1 MKGLLLKDFFT
12 LSKSLRMFL
21 LLILVFACMP
31 GYNMAIFAVVY
42 ASLLPVTALSYDER
56 CKWDTLAAMSPYSP
70 AEMVIS
76 KYLLGYIGI
85 LFSAA
90 LALTVHAVYGA
101 FSASPDTGY
110 ISSIAGG
117 AASGLLIIALT
128 MPAMYKFGV
137 EKGRI
142 AFFVILAVT
151 FGAVAGLSALA
162 DKGELARFGLN
173 MGTGTGIVILLAV
186 LLLNV
191 LSILLSIRFYSR
203 REF

>member
-101 FSASPDTGY
+101 FSSSPDGGY

-117 AASGLLIIALT
+117 AVSGLLIIALT

-162 DKGELARFGLN
+162 DKGELTRFSLQ

>member
-21 LLILVFACMP
+21 LLILVFACLP

-76 KYLLGYIGI
+76 KYLLGYVGI
-85 LFSAA
+85 LLASV
-90 LALTVHAVYGA
+90 LALTVHSVYGL
-101 FSASPDTGY
+101 FSSSPDGGY

-117 AASGLLIIALT
+117 AASGLLILALT
-128 MPAMYKFGV
+128 LPAMYKFGV

-162 DKGELARFGLN
+162 DKGELTRFSLQ

>member
-76 KYLLGYIGI
+76 KYLLGYVGI
-85 LFSAA
+85 LLASV
-90 LALTVHAVYGA
+90 LALTVHSVYGL
-101 FSASPDTGY
+101 FSSSPDGGY

-117 AASGLLIIALT
+117 AASGLLILALT
-128 MPAMYKFGV
+128 LPAMYKFGV

-151 FGAVAGLSALA
+151 FGCVAGLSALA
-162 DKGELARFGLN
+162 DKGELTRFSLQ

>member
-117 AASGLLIIALT
+117 AVSGLLIIALT

-162 DKGELARFGLN
+162 DNGELARFGLN
-173 MGTGTGIVILLAV
+173 MGAGTGVVILLAV

-191 LSILLSIRFYSR
+191 LSIMLSIKFYSR

>member
-12 LSKSLRMFL
+12 LSKSLRIFL
-21 LLILVFACMP
+21 VLILLFACMP
-31 GYNMAIFAVVY
+31 GYNMAIFAVVS

-76 KYLLGYIGI
+76 KYLLGYVGI
-85 LFSAA
+85 LLASI
-90 LALTVHAVYGA
+90 LALTVHSVYGL
-101 FSASPDTGY
+101 FSSSPDGGY

-117 AASGLLIIALT
+117 AASGLLILALT
-128 MPAMYKFGV
+128 LPAMYKFGV

-162 DKGELARFGLN
+162 DKGELTRFSLQ

>member
-12 LSKSLRMFL
+12 LSKSLRIFL
-21 LLILVFACMP
+21 VLILLFACMP

-76 KYLLGYIGI
+76 KYLLGYVGI
-85 LFSAA
+85 LLASI
-90 LALTVHAVYGA
+90 LALTVHSVYGL
-101 FSASPDTGY
+101 FSSSPDGGY

-117 AASGLLIIALT
+117 AASGLLILALT
-128 MPAMYKFGV
+128 LPAMYKFGV

-162 DKGELARFGLN
+162 DKGELTRFSLQ

>member
-1 MKGLLLKDFFT
+1 MKGLLLKDFYT
-12 LSKSLRMFL
+12 LGKSLRMFL
-21 LLILVFACMP
+21 VLILIFACMP
-31 GYNMAIFAVVY
+31 GSNMAIFAVVY

-85 LFSAA
+85 LFAAA
-90 LALTVHAVYGA
+90 LALTVHAVYGL

-117 AASGLLIIALT
+117 AVSGLLIIALT

-162 DKGELARFGLN
+162 DKGELTRFSLQ